1 MRIHFAD
8 FVVLYPQRVE
18 TRVASTHFRNGLKH
32 RCSPLF
38 RKGLKPLAHKSVMAT
53 PFVRGYGPTASG
65 GLTGEGGNPAYPNR
79 FQSPLIPLF

>member
-53 PFVRGYGPTASG
+53 PFVRGMTFTSRVATADINS
-65 GLTGEGGNPAYPNR
+65 LTFG
-79 FQSPLIPLF
+79 